1 MADLFPPAD
10 RRRRVPLRTKLAFAS
25 GSIEEAMVTAAGVAT
40 MIYYNQVLGVSP
52 ALCGL
57 AFLIASIADAVSDP
71 LVGAM
76 TDAIR
81 TRWGRRHPLMLASA
95 LPIAAAFYAIY
106 QPPSALNEHGLFLWL
121 TGALVVMGIAKDF
134 YALPHN
140 AMGAELTDDYN
151 ERTSIFGWNY
161 ITGALAGMLI
171 GAFILAVLFPSTPQ
185 FANGLLNPVRYP
197 LLAGLGAVVC
207 AASVIFCTLATW
219 DQIPFLHTPP
229 PRTIGKQYREAAQEI
244 WRNLKALGTNIS
256 YLSVCLCWFVLAIS
270 GGILGVVGAY
280 AMLYGFEFTT
290 EQMAIQRFVTLPGV
304 LLSVPLALWLSRRLD
319 KKYTV
324 IAMIALSCLLV
335 GSPYV
340 LKLLGVFPP
349 TGSAVALPLFF
360 ALNTLAYVALPVV
373 PIVINSQMVDIA
385 DEHELKTGNR
395 AEGLIF
401 SVRLFA
407 LKATNG
413 LGAMVAGV
421 GLEAIGFPQNAR
433 PETLS
438 PKVIDGL
445 MFMMGPLYYIIV
457 FAGLGFALLYRIDR
471 RRHGEILAELEARRA
486 DRARMEG
493 APNV

>member
-1 MADLFPPAD
+1 LASQPSPID

-25 GSIEEAMVTAAGVAT
+25 GSIEEAMVAAAGVAT

-71 LVGAM
+71 LVGSI
-76 TDAIR
+76 TDAVR

-106 QPPSALNEHGLFLWL
+106 QPPSALDERGLFLWL
-121 TGALVVMGIAKDF
+121 TGSLVSMGIAKDF

-140 AMGAELTDDYN
+140 ALGAELTDDYN

-171 GAFILAVLFPSTPQ
+171 GAFILAVLFPSTPE
-185 FANGLLNPVRYP
+185 FANGLLDREKYR
-197 LLAGLGAVVC
+197 LLAGLGAAVCFFAVVYC
-207 AASVIFCTLATW
+207 AMATW

-229 PRTIGKQYREAAQEI
+229 PRSIGSQYREAFNET
-244 WRNLKALGTNIS
+244 WRNLKALATNPS

-280 AMLYGFEFTT
+280 AMLYGFGFAT
-290 EQMAIQRFVTLPGV
+290 EQLAIQRFVTLPGV
-304 LLSVPLALWLSRRLD
+304 LLSVPLALWLSRKLD

-324 IAMIALSCLLV
+324 VAMISASCLLV

-340 LKLLGVFPP
+340 LKLLGLFPP
-349 TGSAVALPLFF
+349 NGSAAALPVFF
-360 ALNTLAYVALPVV
+360 ALHTLAYVALPVV

-385 DEHELKTGNR
+385 DEHELNTGNR

-421 GLEAIGFPQNAR
+421 GLEVIGFPRNAR
-433 PETLS
+433 PETLT
-438 PKVIDGL
+438 PQVTDGL
-445 MFMMGPLYYIIV
+445 MFMMGPLYYFIV
-457 FAGLGFALLYRIDR
+457 FAGVGFALLYRIDR
-471 RRHGEILAELEARRA
+471 LRHAEILEALEARRA
-486 DRARMEG
+486 EHVAAKD
-493 APNV
+493 PLHV

>member
-1 MADLFPPAD
+1 
-10 RRRRVPLRTKLAFAS
+10 
-25 GSIEEAMVTAAGVAT
+25 MVTAAGVAT

-57 AFLIASIADAVSDP
+57 AFLIASIADAISDP
-71 LVGAM
+71 LVGSI
-76 TDAIR
+76 TDAVR

-95 LPIAAAFYAIY
+95 VPIAAAFYAIY
-106 QPPSALNEHGLFLWL
+106 QPPAMLDEWGLCLWL
-121 TGALVVMGIAKDF
+121 TGSLVAMGIAKDF

-171 GAFILAVLFPSTPQ
+171 GAFILAVLFPSTPE
-185 FANGLLNPVRYP
+185 FTNGLLDRERYR
-197 LLAGLGAVVC
+197 LLAIFGAIVC
-207 AASVIFCTLATW
+207 AVAVIFCALATW
-219 DQIPFLHTPP
+219 DQIPYLHTPP
-229 PRTIGKQYREAAQEI
+229 PRTIGRQYREAVEET
-244 WRNLKALGTNIS
+244 WRNLKGLATNPS

-280 AMLYGFEFTT
+280 AMLYGFQFAT

-324 IAMIALSCLLV
+324 IAMITVSCLLV

-340 LKLLGVFPP
+340 LKLLGLFPP
-349 TGSAVALPLFF
+349 TGSDAALPTFF
-360 ALNTLAYVALPVV
+360 ALHTLAYIALPVV

-385 DEHELKTGNR
+385 DEHELNTGNR

-401 SVRLFA
+401 SIRLFA

-413 LGAMVAGV
+413 LGAMVAGI
-421 GLEAIGFPQNAR
+421 GLEVIGFPRDAR
-433 PETLS
+433 PENLD
-438 PKVIDGL
+438 PEVVDGL
-445 MFMMGPLYYIIV
+445 MFMMGPLYYLIV
-457 FAGLGFALLYRIDR
+457 FAGLGFALFYRIDR
-471 RRHGEILAELEARRA
+471 KRHAEILTALETRRA
-486 DRARMEG
+486 EKETPDG
-493 APNV
+493 